1 MAACRGRTLFFD
13 HLVAERGAFRII
25 FLESLFGKLWRREYL
40 EVVDVA
46 IQTVVIVK
54 SFIKLARFLLY
65 LSGMREFGIIV
76 IALVVLSA
84 TVRGHS
90 HFVPRPT
97 GPLPAVNVP

>member
-1 MAACRGRTLFFD
+1 MPTWQVRWWWYLAALSFF
-13 HLVAERGAFRII
+13 G
-25 FLESLFGKLWRREYL
+25 S
-40 EVVDVA
+40 A

-54 SFIKLARFLLY
+54 SFIELARFLLY